1 MLRWLFF
8 AAFVRPLV
16 FLFLGLKVRGYEHL
30 PIQGPAL
37 VVANHNSHLDTVVLM
52 SIFPLSS
59 LPDLRA
65 AAAADYWAS
74 GGFKAWF
81 ASKIIGIVPVVRKR
95 DGAKLSAQEVL
106 EPIDSA
112 LKAGRIVIF
121 FPEGTRGEPERLQ
134 DFKVGLGILAK
145 ENPLVPVLPVYL
157 YGLGKALP
165 RGEAL
170 LVPQFVDAFV
180 GAPALFT
187 GEVGPFVRHVQ
198 TTIEEMREG
207 AGRDEV
213 WE

>member
-8 AAFVRPLV
+8 AAVVRPLV
-16 FLFLGLKVRGYEHL
+16 FFFLGLKVRGYEHL
-30 PIQGPAL
+30 PTQGPAL

-65 AAAADYWAS
+65 AAAADYWDS

-81 ASKIIGIVPVVRKR
+81 ARKIIGIVPVIRKR
-95 DGAKLSAQEVL
+95 NGAKLSAQEVL
-106 EPIDSA
+106 APVDKA

-145 ENPLVPVLPVYL
+145 GNPSVPVLPVYL

-180 GAPALFT
+180 GEPTHCT
-187 GEVGPFVRHVQ
+187 GEVAPFVRAVQ
-198 TTIEEMREG
+198 TSIEEMREG
-207 AGRDEV
+207 AGKEEV

>member
-16 FLFLGLKVRGYEHL
+16 FLFLGLKVRGHEHL
-30 PIQGPAL
+30 PTRGPAL

-74 GGFKAWF
+74 GGFKAWL
-81 ASKIIGIVPVVRKR
+81 AQEIIGIVPVVRKQQGKR
-95 DGAKLSAQEVL
+95 LSPEQVL
-106 EPIDSA
+106 APVDAA

-134 DFKVGLGILAK
+134 QFKKGLGILAQN
-145 ENPLVPVLPVYL
+145 NPGVPVLPVYL

-165 RGEAL
+165 RGEAM
-170 LVPQFVDAFV
+170 LVPQFVDAFIAPPV
-180 GAPALFT
+180 HYSGA
-187 GEVGPFVRHVQ
+187 VKPFVRSVQ
-198 TTIEEMREG
+198 SSIEEMREG

-213 WE
+213 WQ